1 MTYLQYLSYAVCDA
15 GLWDG
20 DGVWRRGALHTPVHT
35 DQTEA
40 DNTGQISYSST
51 RYVVRIGKNSCTG
64 FPAKYN
70 FLISVAVRVT
80 NDIIFFILISYI
92 LRMANEQRISF
103 FCRNSLFQCLN
114 RYRYY
119 NAVTARVTGFYDIIL
134 FFSSLPPPYISKVFL
149 K

>member
-1 MTYLQYLSYAVCDA
+1 MQFVTLGCEMAMVFGGVVPYIPQYIQIKQKQTTQV
-15 GLWDG
+15 
-20 DGVWRRGALHTPVHT
+20 RVHT
-35 DQTEA
+35 H
-40 DNTGQISYSST
+40 SST

-119 NAVTARVTGFYDIIL
+119 NVVTARVTGFYDI
-134 FFSSLPPPYISKVFL
+134 SKVFL